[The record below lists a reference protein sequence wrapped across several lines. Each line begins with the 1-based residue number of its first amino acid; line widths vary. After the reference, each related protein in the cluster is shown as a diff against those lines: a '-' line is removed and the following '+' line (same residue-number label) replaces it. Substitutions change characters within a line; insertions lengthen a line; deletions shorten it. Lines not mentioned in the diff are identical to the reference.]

1 MSVGADPHWGC
12 LAAYLRQCRRASGGT
27 LLAAAALTV
36 VIANAAN
43 AQTTAAAPP
52 MPSAQIFYSNIQSL
66 SDVAAIAQ
74 NDPRPTSTDGA
85 LQIADWLVFG
95 NLAVGGAYDS
105 NVTLSPSNP
114 ITAYGVRLTPNVIA
128 EYNTGIQRTFI
139 YGTGDFRYYPSIGNT
154 QIWNSAAGI
163 LHIWEIE
170 RGFIFRAQ
178 AQVADGVSPL
188 GYTNIGNNAVVAIE
202 PVQATSLY
210 GSASIQ
216 RDVGLFF
223 TALGGSVTHQMFSD
237 TQTVDT
243 NISVPESYRDG
254 TTAIVSGRFGYN
266 VTPLV
271 YAFVEPSINT
281 ANYDNSSLNSDGYQV
296 IAGLGSTRI
305 GLMNGEVYGGF
316 FNQHFQDQSI
326 APLTEPVYGGRLS
339 YFPTRFLT
347 FTATVTQ
354 AVATSDYN
362 TRAFLPGSITYTNT
376 SALSARWDITRSITL
391 DGAFQYSH
399 WEYLGST
406 LVQDFWTGSADI
418 TYWFTP
424 KFGLTLNYSHIIAD
438 SNIVGGNYTDNF
450 VSVGGKARF

>member
-1 MSVGADPHWGC
+1 MSVGADPYRGW
-12 LAAYLRQCRRASGGT
+12 LAGYRRQSRVASCCT
-27 LLAAAALTV
+27 LLAAAALT
-36 VIANAAN
+36 IMLANAAQ
-43 AQTTAAAPP
+43 AQSAAPL

-66 SDVAAIAQ
+66 SDVAAQAQ
-74 NDPRPTSTDGA
+74 NDPRPASTEGA
-85 LQIADWLVFG
+85 LQIHNWLVFG
-95 NLAVGGAYDS
+95 NLGVGGAYDS

-114 ITAYGVRLTPNVIA
+114 VTAYGVRVTPNVVA

-139 YGTGDFRYYPSIGNT
+139 YGTGDFRYYPTIGNT

-163 LHIWEIE
+163 VHVWEIE

-178 AQVADGVSPL
+178 GQIADGVSPL

-237 TQTVDT
+237 TQTTET
-243 NISVPESYRDG
+243 NLAVYEGFRDG

-266 VTPLV
+266 VSPLL
-271 YAFVEPSINT
+271 YAFVEPSYNT
-281 ANYDNSSLNSDGYQV
+281 TSYDNSSLNSDGYRV
-296 IAGLGSTRI
+296 IVGLGSARI
-305 GLMNGEVYGGF
+305 GLMNGEIYGGF
-316 FNQHFQDQSI
+316 INQYFQDPMI
-326 APLTEPVYGGRLS
+326 APLTEPVYGGHLS
-339 YFPTRFLT
+339 YYPTRFLT
-347 FTATVTQ
+347 LTASVAQ
-354 AVATSDYN
+354 EVATSDYN

-376 SALSARWDITRSITL
+376 SSLRATWDIMRSISLGGT
-391 DGAFQYSH
+391 FQYSH
-399 WEYLGST
+399 WQYLGST
-406 LVQDFWTGSADI
+406 LLQDFWTASADI

-424 KFGLTLNYSHIIAD
+424 KFGLTLDYSRIIEN

-450 VSVGGKARF
+450 VSVGAKTRF